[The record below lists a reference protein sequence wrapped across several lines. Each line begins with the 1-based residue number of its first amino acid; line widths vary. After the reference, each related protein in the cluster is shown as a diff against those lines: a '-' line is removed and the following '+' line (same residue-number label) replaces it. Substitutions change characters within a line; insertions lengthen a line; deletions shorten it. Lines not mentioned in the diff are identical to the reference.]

1 MEITKF
7 IYRLD
12 LSVYEKIKKS
22 HSDAECRRILL
33 EELYKFRKDETNKT
47 V

>member
-22 HSDAECRRILL
+22 QSDGECRRILL
-33 EELYKFRKDETNKT
+33 EELSKFRKDETNKAM
-47 V
+47 